1 MIDGL
6 QGDGN
11 RGREYECPLASLYD
25 CGRRARANL
34 EDLGGSLRD
43 LTTEMR
49 QTLRDAFERHPY
61 TSWGA
66 GFAAGYVMGGG
77 LPSRFTRLL
86 FDLAT
91 RIAVARVAQQ
101 FSRGAFGS
109 SSNGDSA
116 ATGTA

>member
-25 CGRRARANL
+25 YGRRVQANL

-77 LPSRFTRLL
+77 LPSRFTRLML
-86 FDLAT
+86 DLAT

-101 FSRGAFGS
+101 FSPGAFG
-109 SSNGDSA
+109 SNGDSA